1 MPIAF
6 HLPSALRSSLPYS
19 LTSAR
24 SGTSRLALLSLC
36 AAAGAAVAAP
46 GTGNPNGGCTV
57 PVAGRAVSITNP
69 THVIGNGTKASCT
82 SEAVVRAVAAGGV
95 ITFNCGPDPV
105 TIVMKQ
111 TAKVFNDRPNVTIDG
126 GGKVTLSGDGVRRIL
141 YQNTCD
147 EAQHWTT
154 PYCGTQELPKLT
166 VQNITFTRGDSEGQ
180 TYGQPEVLGGGAIY
194 VRGGQFK
201 VVNSRFFRNTCDA
214 TGPDVGGAAVRVF
227 GNSPVAPV
235 YITNS
240 TFGGGENYANRCSNG
255 GAISGL
261 HASFTITNTLIT
273 YNDAIGYGANPAEPG
288 TPGGGSGGAIY
299 QDGNTIDLTMC
310 GNKIAHN
317 HANEGGGA
325 SFFVSNNL
333 TGTMSITDSSLIDNP
348 SDKFE
353 TRGLPGIF
361 VLARPGQPVIT
372 NSILRD

>member
-1 MPIAF
+1 MTSQPLYAMNLVQR
-6 HLPSALRSSLPYS
+6 LPSSRSSV
-19 LTSAR
+19 
-24 SGTSRLALLSLC
+24 SRAALWPLL

-46 GTGNPNGGCTV
+46 GTGNPDGQCTV
-57 PVAGRAVSITNP
+57 PVAGRAANVTNP
-69 THVIGNGTKASCT
+69 THVIGTGTPASCT
-82 SEAVVRAVAAGGV
+82 SEAVVKAVAAGGI

-105 TIVMKQ
+105 TITMKA

-126 GGKVTLSGDGVRRIL
+126 GGKVTLSGGGVRRIL

-147 EAQHWTT
+147 PAQKWTT
-154 PYCGTQELPKLT
+154 DHCHTQELPKLT
-166 VQNITFTRGDSEGQ
+166 VQNLTFTRGNSAGQ
-180 TYGQPEVLGGGAIY
+180 TYGLGEVLGGGAIY

-201 VVNSRFFRNTCDA
+201 VVNSRFFKNSCEA

-240 TFGGGENYANRCSNG
+240 TFGGGRLYANNCSNG
-255 GAISGL
+255 GALSGL
-261 HASFTITNTLIT
+261 HASFTITNSLIT
-273 YNDAIGYGANPAEPG
+273 YNNAIGYGANPPAQG

-317 HANEGGGA
+317 HAKEGGGA
-325 SFFVSNNL
+325 SFFVSNDL
-333 TGTMSITDSSLIDNP
+333 TGTMSITDSTLIGNP

-361 VLARPGQPVIT
+361 ILARPGQPVIT
-372 NSILRD
+372 NSILKP